1 MANPIEVRKSGNQ
14 EAHPTPGLG
23 KDVIVYVCLLV
34 LAGVQFIMAYQHLTV
49 SQMFTRMLFVA
60 TIEATLAVL
69 FFMHLYSE
77 KRAFLIFVVVFTV
90 SVLLGLQYGWTD
102 SNRMVNGAPYSQVK

>member
-1 MANPIEVRKSGNQ
+1 MANPIEVRKTGDHG
-14 EAHPTPGLG
+14 AHVTPGIG

-34 LAGVQFIMAYQHLTV
+34 LAGVQFVMAYQNLTV
-49 SQMFTRMLFVA
+49 SQMLTRMMFVA
-60 TIEATLAVL
+60 IIEASLAVL

-77 KRAFLIFVVVFTV
+77 KRSFLIFVVVFTV

-102 SNRMVNGAPYSQVK
+102 SNRMINGAPYSEVK